1 MHLVLEQKALTQQ
14 SLSPRL
20 QQSNY
25 ILQLAAPSLQQ
36 LVQQQLH
43 QNPFLEAMCEDEE
56 EVEVVEAEEALTAS
70 PSISPTVGDHLDALQ
85 NIPQHTSLEAIVSL
99 HLACEPLCSPEIHQL
114 ALVLLDALESDG
126 YLRQEFDELLPD
138 SIELIPLA
146 WWQEALILLQ
156 KVAPAGIGARSLQ
169 ECLLLQLERLSDLS
183 STDQHALQCMITDHL
198 PLVASHQLQALAKQL
213 DLSIEHVKRLIT
225 YLTRLD
231 PKPGHR
237 YLHQAGMAI
246 TPDVYVL
253 KTSTGWRIKTNR
265 QAFPRLSVH
274 QYYGELL
281 QSSILPT
288 QHPAVKEWQDA
299 QWLVKSIERRHQT
312 IVEVTKI
319 ILRHQ
324 RAFFNL
330 GEEALQPLLISD
342 LAQELDLHEST
353 ISRATSNKF
362 MSTPN
367 GVFSFRHFFSRELD
381 TQNGGRCSTRMVKLR
396 LKELIEQENPLHP
409 LSDVHLH
416 QQLNAEGINIAK
428 RTITKYR
435 LQLGLA
441 NANERRRKY
450 AVSA

>member
-1 MHLVLEQKALTQQ
+1 
-14 SLSPRL
+14 
-20 QQSNY
+20 
-25 ILQLAAPSLQQ
+25 
-36 LVQQQLH
+36 
-43 QNPFLEAMCEDEE
+43 MCEDEE
-56 EVEVVEAEEALTAS
+56 EVEVLEAEEALTAS
-70 PSISPTVGDHLDALQ
+70 PSTSPTVGDYLDALQ
-85 NIPQHTSLEAIVSL
+85 NIPQPTSLEAIVSL
-99 HLACEPLCSPEIHQL
+99 HLACEPQCSPEIHQL
-114 ALVLLDALESDG
+114 ALVLLNALESDG

-146 WWQEALILLQ
+146 WWQEALTRLQ
-156 KVAPAGIGARSLQ
+156 KVAP
-169 ECLLLQLERLSDLS
+169 
-183 STDQHALQCMITDHL
+183 
-198 PLVASHQLQALAKQL
+198 
-213 DLSIEHVKRLIT
+213 
-225 YLTRLD
+225 
-231 PKPGHR
+231 
-237 YLHQAGMAI
+237 AGMAI

-274 QYYGELL
+274 QYYSELL

-367 GVFSFRHFFSRELD
+367 GVCSFRHFFSRELD

-396 LKELIEQENPLHP
+396 LKELIERENPLHP

-416 QQLNAEGINIAK
+416 QQLETEWINIAK

-450 AVSA
+450 AVQHSA